1 MPESLK
7 IHAFRLV
14 PGQDL
19 KAQIDAYV
27 QLHHIQAGWVM
38 TCVGSLTH
46 YHLRFANQAEGVRG
60 EGHFEILSL
69 AGTLS
74 IHGLHLHL
82 CLGDET
88 GRTLGGHLLDGN
100 VVYTTAEL
108 VIGESPNLVFTREN
122 DGTTVWKELQI
133 SRADLTR

>member
-27 QLHHIQAGWVM
+27 QLHHIEAGWVM

-46 YHLRFANQAEGVRG
+46 YHLRFANQAE
-60 EGHFEILSL
+60 
-69 AGTLS
+69 
-74 IHGLHLHL
+74 
-82 CLGDET
+82 
-88 GRTLGGHLLDGN
+88 
-100 VVYTTAEL
+100 L
-108 VIGESPNLVFTREN
+108 VLGESPNLVFTREN
-122 DGTTVWKELQI
+122 DGTTLWKSFQRVRSVTRAPSPNPFSFSSNTPGVLPT
-133 SRADLTR
+133 SRLPSESSKPSASAPLRVAHRSNVSKGT